1 MCFWYLWRE
10 LHGNG
15 ALGSVLEGDLFLR
28 PCRHNKERE
37 REMEHIRCE
46 QEKVRARNSESAK
59 FASTYSS
66 WKSMSETKIKQK
78 VLSQA
83 SGIAHANEP
92 RLGLV
97 LFSSTIL
104 SMTWV
109 PGFSSD
115 LVSTFSS

>member
-1 MCFWYLWRE
+1 
-10 LHGNG
+10 
-15 ALGSVLEGDLFLR
+15 
-28 PCRHNKERE
+28 
-37 REMEHIRCE
+37 MEHIRCE

>member
-1 MCFWYLWRE
+1 
-10 LHGNG
+10 
-15 ALGSVLEGDLFLR
+15 
-28 PCRHNKERE
+28 
-37 REMEHIRCE
+37 MEHIRCE

-66 WKSMSETKIKQK
+66 WKSMSETKIKQ
-78 VLSQA
+78 
-83 SGIAHANEP
+83 SGFDHANEP
-92 RLGLV
+92 RFGLV

>member
-1 MCFWYLWRE
+1 
-10 LHGNG
+10 
-15 ALGSVLEGDLFLR
+15 
-28 PCRHNKERE
+28 
-37 REMEHIRCE
+37 MEHIRCE

-66 WKSMSETKIKQK
+66 WKSMSETKIKQ
-78 VLSQA
+78 
-83 SGIAHANEP
+83 SGFAHANEP